1 MDNYEPAA
9 EIKKQDTAKQ
19 SRKAD
24 IARQALD
31 MEFMPCPRIR
41 GKLGIPAPTYAK
53 YERQPETPDN
63 RIPMGAAWRI
73 ADALECSIN
82 VVVGRYDDDVE
93 ATRVQRMYDRLS
105 PGSRERVDDP
115 WTS

>member
-1 MDNYEPAA
+1 MHARRSIWSSCRARAFA
-9 EIKKQDTAKQ
+9 E
-19 SRKAD
+19 
-24 IARQALD
+24 
-31 MEFMPCPRIR
+31 
-41 GKLGIPAPTYAK
+41 KLGIPAPTYAK

-93 ATRVQRMYDRLS
+93 AMRVQRMYDRLS
-105 PGSRERVDDP
+105 PGSRERVNDP